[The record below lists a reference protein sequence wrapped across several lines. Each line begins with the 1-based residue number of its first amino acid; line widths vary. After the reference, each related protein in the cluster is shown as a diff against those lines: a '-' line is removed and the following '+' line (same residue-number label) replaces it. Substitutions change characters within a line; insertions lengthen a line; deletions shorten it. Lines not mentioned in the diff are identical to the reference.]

1 MKPFLFKIQNINI
14 NSKLLKVLKTNL
26 QNEDPYYHF
35 ANNINPFQFYFN
47 DSDYIIHLTV
57 IHGWDKR
64 PDMRRIQIKPTLRDL
79 IIKKSSYN
87 FIFVILGYDFTSKK
101 FVSWPTSVLFSK
113 FNSGKSL
120 YTDKSI

>member
-1 MKPFLFKIQNINI
+1 MS

-57 IHGWDKR
+57 IHGWDKK
-64 PDMRRIQIKPTLRDL
+64 PDMRRIQIKPH
-79 IIKKSSYN
+79 
-87 FIFVILGYDFTSKK
+87 
-101 FVSWPTSVLFSK
+101 
-113 FNSGKSL
+113 
-120 YTDKSI
+120 